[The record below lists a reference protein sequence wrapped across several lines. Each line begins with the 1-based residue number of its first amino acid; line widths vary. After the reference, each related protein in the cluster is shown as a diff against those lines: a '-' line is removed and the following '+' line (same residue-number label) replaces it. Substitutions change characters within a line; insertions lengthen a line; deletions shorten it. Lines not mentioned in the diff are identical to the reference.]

1 VLSLTIL
8 DVLRLQQW
16 EGWSSSGMQKLR

>member
-16 EGWSSSGMQKLR
+16 EGRSSSGMQKLR